1 MAAGVGRERRPL
13 RVSRW
18 VVADPMPVAEDE
30 LLAGVKGERSTAV
43 EECVEFAG
51 RVELVGFE
59 PGVESGDRDP
69 S

>member
-1 MAAGVGRERRPL
+1 MAAGVCRERRPL
-13 RVSRW
+13 RVARW
-18 VVADPMPVAEDE
+18 VAPDPMSVAGDE
-30 LLAGVKGERSTAV
+30 LLAGVKGERPTAV